1 MLAAL
6 LRPLALFGRHGTW
19 FLAGGL
25 FIGLFLPPL
34 AHLLRPALGSFVFLL
49 TTATFLSIDWPA
61 LLRHARRPALLALML
76 AWMLGITPLVTALIA
91 RALALSPALAQ
102 ALVLWAASPPL
113 ISVPAIALLLGL
125 DGALAL
131 LLMVAG
137 SFLMPLTLPP
147 LVLGLIG
154 LQLGI
159 GIVPLM
165 LRLALFIG
173 GAAAVAGAL
182 RFLIGRERLRRHAV
196 ELSGVNVLVLLL
208 FAIGIMDGVTAL
220 LLREPRHVL
229 LYAAVALAASALLQ
243 ALSFIAFSWLPR
255 IPALTIGLVGG
266 NNNMA
271 VVWANLGSAAT
282 PELTLFFAAVQL
294 PIYLLPAA
302 LKPLYRRLG
311 AGKPHGSA

>member
-1 MLAAL
+1 VISGLVQL
-6 LRPLALFGRHGTW
+6 LALFGRHGTW

-25 FIGLFLPPL
+25 FVGLLLPPL
-34 AHLLRPALGSFVFLL
+34 AHLLRPALSSFVFLL
-49 TTATFLSIDWPA
+49 TTATFLSIDWRA
-61 LLRHARRPALLALML
+61 LLVHARRPALLALML
-76 AWMLGITPLVTALIA
+76 IWMLGVTPLLTALAA
-91 RALALSPALAQ
+91 RALGLSLPLAR

-137 SFLMPLTLPP
+137 SFIMPLTLPP

-159 GIVPLM
+159 GIVELM
-165 LRLALFIG
+165 LRLAVFIG
-173 GAAAVAGAL
+173 GAAVVAGLL
-182 RFLIGRERLRRHAV
+182 RRFIGSDRLRRHAV

-208 FAIGIMDGVTAL
+208 FAIGIMDGVTQL
-220 LLREPRHVL
+220 LLDEPRHVL
-229 LYAAVALAASALLQ
+229 AYAAVALAASALLQ
-243 ALSFIAFSWLPR
+243 GVSFVAFAWLPR
-255 IPALTIGLVGG
+255 VPALTVGLVGG

-282 PELTLFFAAVQL
+282 PELTLFFAMVQL

-311 AGKPHGSA
+311 AGEPHGAG